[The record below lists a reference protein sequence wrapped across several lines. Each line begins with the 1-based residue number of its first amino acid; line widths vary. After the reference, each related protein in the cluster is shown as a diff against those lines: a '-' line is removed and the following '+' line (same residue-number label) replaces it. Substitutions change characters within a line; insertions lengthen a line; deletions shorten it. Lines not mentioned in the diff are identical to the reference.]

1 MKGKRKNDRMCCIQK
16 NLGKVS
22 LPLSF
27 NMVETVCFFL
37 TVKQVLTDNC
47 RKEAKVN

>member
-1 MKGKRKNDRMCCIQK
+1 MLKGKRKNDRMCIQK

-37 TVKQVLTDNC
+37 IVERVSG
-47 RKEAKVN
+47 

>member
-1 MKGKRKNDRMCCIQK
+1 MLKGKRKNDRMCCIQK

-37 TVKQVLTDNC
+37 TVERVSG
-47 RKEAKVN
+47 